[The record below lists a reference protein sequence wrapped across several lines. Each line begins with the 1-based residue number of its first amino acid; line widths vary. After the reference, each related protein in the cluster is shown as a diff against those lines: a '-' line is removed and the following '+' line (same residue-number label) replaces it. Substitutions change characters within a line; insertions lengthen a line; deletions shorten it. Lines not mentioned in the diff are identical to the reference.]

1 MIEMMFLVPS
11 VWPGILSR
19 HILLEEE
26 IISQLGATHPQ
37 PLQFSVGPT
46 HVLSSFLGI
55 LKE

>member
-1 MIEMMFLVPS
+1 MMFLALS

-19 HILLEEE
+19 HIFLEAE

-46 HVLSSFLGI
+46 HLLFSLLGI

>member
-1 MIEMMFLVPS
+1 MIEMMFLALS

-19 HILLEEE
+19 RILLKAE

-37 PLQFSVGPT
+37 PLQFSVGPA

-55 LKE
+55 LKQ